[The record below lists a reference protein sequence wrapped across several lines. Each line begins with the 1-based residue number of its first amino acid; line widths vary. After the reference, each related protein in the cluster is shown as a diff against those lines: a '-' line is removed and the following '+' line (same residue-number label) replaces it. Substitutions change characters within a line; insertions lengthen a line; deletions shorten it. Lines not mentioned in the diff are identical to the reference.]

1 MTFTE
6 DRFAAI
12 PWQGVHR
19 ETMMT
24 SSAWGKQGRA
34 RLRNVLAGLLAGAS
48 LMAGATATFAQ
59 APADMAAEQVL
70 RLGLPYEPP
79 RISAFG
85 DLGAAGFFTFTMIHR
100 GLVSFN
106 AEGKLVNALAESID
120 TADQQNFTVK
130 LREGLKFSDG
140 SPLTAE
146 NVKAS
151 LLHWAK
157 PDVASHAY
165 AGLKDIDTIDVA
177 DDRTLTI
184 HLKQV
189 NASFVEYLADPAAAI
204 VTDAAM
210 QDANASNEI
219 GAGPFVLASW
229 DKGISMTF
237 EKNPNY
243 WDAANVHLE
252 RLDGTLYTDATARLN
267 ALYSGDVDFIDV
279 VPWQSFDQ
287 IAGTPGLVMDE
298 ASANFQYV
306 MFNVAVKPFD
316 NPLVREAVAYAINR
330 DNSIKAAF
338 YGHGRTLYGPL
349 NGQEDTNLWT
359 YDPEKSKQLLAEAGI
374 TAPINAK
381 FLTIGGHFY
390 QDIAL
395 SLQADLKAVGIN
407 IELDAPDVATRNQ
420 RTIEGDYEITMNGAF
435 MTVSDPLAYLPTLVS
450 GPPSMSRSVGYD
462 NPALN
467 KAFEEGFRSADPAVR
482 KAKLDEALAILKT
495 DVPVAFFNTRNAGYA
510 YSDRLKGFAALD
522 NIAPYSAY
530 TFEHAYLA
538 Q

>member
-1 MTFTE
+1 MT
-6 DRFAAI
+6 A
-12 PWQGVHR
+12 
-19 ETMMT
+19 
-24 SSAWGKQGRA
+24 SAWGMLQRGRA
-34 RLRNVLAGLLAGAS
+34 RLRNVAASLLFGVSLLAGA
-48 LMAGATATFAQ
+48 GAALAQ
-59 APADMAAEQVL
+59 APADMASEQVL

-85 DLGAAGFFTFTMIHR
+85 DLGAAGFFTFTLIHR
-100 GLVSFN
+100 GLAAFD
-106 AEGKLVNALAESID
+106 AEGKVVNALAESID
-120 TADQQNFTVK
+120 TADQQTFTVK

-146 NVKAS
+146 NVKSS
-151 LLHWAK
+151 LLHWAN
-157 PDVASHAY
+157 PEVASHAY
-165 AGLKDIDTIDVA
+165 AGLKDIDTIEIA
-177 DDRTLTI
+177 DERTLTVK
-184 HLKQV
+184 LKQV

-204 VTDAAM
+204 VPDAAM
-210 QDANASNEI
+210 QDANASAQI
-219 GAGPFVLASW
+219 GAGPFVLTNW

-243 WDAANVHLE
+243 YDAANVHLT
-252 RLDGTLYTDATARLN
+252 RLDGTLYADATARLN

-279 VPWQSFDQ
+279 VPWESFDQ

-306 MFNVAVKPFD
+306 MFNVAVQPFD

-349 NGQEDTNLWT
+349 NGTEDTNLWT
-359 YDPEKSKQLLAEAGI
+359 YDPEKSKALLAEAGL
-374 TAPINAK
+374 ADGFSAK

-395 SLQADLKAVGIN
+395 SLQADLKAVGID

-435 MTVSDPLAYLPTLVS
+435 MTVSDPLGYLSTLVS

-462 NPALN
+462 NPTLNQAL
-467 KAFEEGFRSADPAVR
+467 EDGFRSADPAVR

-510 YSDRLKGFAALD
+510 YADRLKGFAALD
-522 NIAPYSAY
+522 NVAPYSAY
-530 TFEHAYLA
+530 TLEHAYLA